1 MKTVNSYFVKF
12 ANGTSAWLAAGKEPP
27 ADAIEVQERPML
39 MPDDGMVLRHKETG
53 DISSGHWMRDGDS
66 ADNWYDAEAPET
78 QE

>member
-53 DISSGHWMRDGDS
+53 ETSSGHWLRNDS
-66 ADNWYDAEAPET
+66 ADNWEEVPEPKET
-78 QE
+78 EQ

>member
-1 MKTVNSYFVKF
+1 MKTVKSYFVKF

-39 MPDDGMVLRHKETG
+39 IPEDGMVLRHKETG
-53 DISSGHWMRDGDS
+53 DISSGHWLRDDS
-66 ADNWYDAEAPET
+66 ANNWYDAEVPET